1 MRDCVAS
8 PSHKTEA
15 DLRGEKTSD
24 LLVEYNLMIEELRKR
39 LNVLSTSLF
48 LLDETSKPND
58 PKLQRYLKNIN
69 REMEKIRQIIS
80 SYPKNH
86 R

>member
-1 MRDCVAS
+1 MA
-8 PSHKTEA
+8 PSANKTESR
-15 DLRGEKTSD
+15 LGTEQTSD
-24 LLVEYNLMIEELRKR
+24 LLVEYDSMIEELRKR

>member
-1 MRDCVAS
+1 MRSQVKKS
-8 PSHKTEA
+8 NTHLSLEPS
-15 DLRGEKTSD
+15 DD
-24 LLVEYNLMIEELRKR
+24 LLVEYDSMIEELRKR

-48 LLDETSKPND
+48 LLDESSKPSD

-80 SYPKNH
+80 TYPKNH

>member
-1 MRDCVAS
+1 MAS
-8 PSHKTEA
+8 PSNKTGA
-15 DLRGEKTSD
+15 SVSGEQSTE
-24 LLVEYNLMIEELRKR
+24 LLVEYDSMIEELRKR

-80 SYPKNH
+80 NYPKNH
-86 R
+86 L

>member
-1 MRDCVAS
+1 MVSSAN
-8 PSHKTEA
+8 KTEA
-15 DLRGEKTSD
+15 RLGTEQTSD
-24 LLVEYNLMIEELRKR
+24 LLVEYDSMIEELRKR

>member
-1 MRDCVAS
+1 MSSTAN
-8 PSHKTEA
+8 KTETG
-15 DLRGEKTSD
+15 LRTEHSSD
-24 LLVEYNLMIEELRKR
+24 LLIEYDSMIEELRKR

-48 LLDETSKPND
+48 LLDETSKPTD
-58 PKLQRYLKNIN
+58 PKLNRYLKNIN

-80 SYPKNH
+80 NYPKNH

>member
-1 MRDCVAS
+1 MAS
-8 PSHKTEA
+8 SVNKSESR
-15 DLRGEKTSD
+15 LGVEQTSD
-24 LLVEYNLMIEELRKR
+24 LLVEYDSMIEELRKR

-48 LLDETSKPND
+48 LLDETSKPKD

-80 SYPKNH
+80 IYPKNH

>member
-1 MRDCVAS
+1 VAES
-8 PSHKTEA
+8 VDKSKAQMATIQA
-15 DLRGEKTSD
+15 DN
-24 LLVEYNLMIEELRKR
+24 LLLEYDEMIEELRKR

-48 LLDETSKPND
+48 LLDESSKPKD

-80 SYPKNH
+80 HYPKNP

>member
-1 MRDCVAS
+1 MAS
-8 PSHKTEA
+8 PSNKTGA
-15 DLRGEKTSD
+15 SVSGEQSTE
-24 LLVEYNLMIEELRKR
+24 LLVEYDSMIEELRKR

-80 SYPKNH
+80 NYPKNH
-86 R
+86 S

>member
-1 MRDCVAS
+1 MAS
-8 PSHKTEA
+8 PSNKTGA
-15 DLRGEKTSD
+15 SVSGEQNTE
-24 LLVEYNLMIEELRKR
+24 LLVEYDSMIEELRKR

-80 SYPKNH
+80 NYPKNH
-86 R
+86 L

>member
-1 MRDCVAS
+1 MA
-8 PSHKTEA
+8 PSVNKTEGR
-15 DLRGEKTSD
+15 LGTEQTSD
-24 LLVEYNLMIEELRKR
+24 LLVEYDSMIEELRKR

>member
-1 MRDCVAS
+1 MRSQVK
-8 PSHKTEA
+8 KTDTQLSLEHS
-15 DLRGEKTSD
+15 DD
-24 LLVEYNLMIEELRKR
+24 LLLEYDSMIEELRKR

-48 LLDETSKPND
+48 LLDESSKPND
-58 PKLQRYLKNIN
+58 PKLQRYIKNIN

-80 SYPKNH
+80 TYPKNH

>member
-1 MRDCVAS
+1 VAS
-8 PSHKTEA
+8 PSNKTGVGVSAEQST
-15 DLRGEKTSD
+15 E
-24 LLVEYNLMIEELRKR
+24 LLVEYDSMIEELRKR

-80 SYPKNH
+80 NYPKNH
-86 R
+86 L

>member
-1 MRDCVAS
+1 MRSQVKKS
-8 PSHKTEA
+8 STHLSLEPS
-15 DLRGEKTSD
+15 DD
-24 LLVEYNLMIEELRKR
+24 LLVEYDSMIEELRKR

-48 LLDETSKPND
+48 LLDESSKPSD

-80 SYPKNH
+80 TYPKNH

>member
-1 MRDCVAS
+1 MAS
-8 PSHKTEA
+8 SANKAEARLGTEQ
-15 DLRGEKTSD
+15 TSD
-24 LLVEYNLMIEELRKR
+24 LLVEYDSMIEELRKR

>member
-1 MRDCVAS
+1 MTSPVNKSRMGLAS
-8 PSHKTEA
+8 EHTN
-15 DLRGEKTSD
+15 D
-24 LLVEYNLMIEELRKR
+24 LLLEYDSMIEELRKR

-48 LLDETSKPND
+48 LLDESSEPSD

-80 SYPKNH
+80 HYPKNP

>member
-1 MRDCVAS
+1 MAS
-8 PSHKTEA
+8 PANKSESR
-15 DLRGEKTSD
+15 LGVEQTSD
-24 LLVEYNLMIEELRKR
+24 LLVEYDSMIEELRKR

-48 LLDETSKPND
+48 LLDETSKPKD

-80 SYPKNH
+80 IYPKNH

>member
-1 MRDCVAS
+1 VAS
-8 PSHKTEA
+8 PSNKTGA
-15 DLRGEKTSD
+15 SVSGEQSTE
-24 LLVEYNLMIEELRKR
+24 LLVEYDSMIEELRKR

-80 SYPKNH
+80 NYPKNH
-86 R
+86 L

>member
-1 MRDCVAS
+1 MAS
-8 PSHKTEA
+8 PSNKTGA
-15 DLRGEKTSD
+15 SVRGEQSIE
-24 LLVEYNLMIEELRKR
+24 LLVEYDSMIEELRKR

-80 SYPKNH
+80 NYPKNH
-86 R
+86 K

>member
-1 MRDCVAS
+1 MAS
-8 PSHKTEA
+8 PSNKTGA
-15 DLRGEKTSD
+15 SVSGEQSTE
-24 LLVEYNLMIEELRKR
+24 LLVEYDSMIEELRKR

-80 SYPKNH
+80 NYPKNH
-86 R
+86 V

>member
-1 MRDCVAS
+1 MAS
-8 PSHKTEA
+8 PANKSESR
-15 DLRGEKTSD
+15 LGVEQTSD
-24 LLVEYNLMIEELRKR
+24 LLIEYDSMIEELRKR

-48 LLDETSKPND
+48 LLDETSKPKD

-80 SYPKNH
+80 IYPKNH

>member
-1 MRDCVAS
+1 VAS
-8 PSHKTEA
+8 PSNKTGA
-15 DLRGEKTSD
+15 SVSGEQSTD
-24 LLVEYNLMIEELRKR
+24 LLVEYDSMIEELRKR

-80 SYPKNH
+80 NYPKNH
-86 R
+86 L

>member
-1 MRDCVAS
+1 VAS
-8 PSHKTEA
+8 SANKSESR
-15 DLRGEKTSD
+15 LGVEQTSD
-24 LLVEYNLMIEELRKR
+24 LLIEYDSMIEELRKR

-48 LLDETSKPND
+48 LLDETSKPKD

-80 SYPKNH
+80 IYPKNH

>member
-1 MRDCVAS
+1 MTSSSD
-8 PSHKTEA
+8 KTETR
-15 DLRGEKTSD
+15 LGTQHSSD
-24 LLVEYNLMIEELRKR
+24 LLFEYDSMIEELRKR

-48 LLDETSKPND
+48 LLDETSKPKD
-58 PKLQRYLKNIN
+58 PKLNRYLKNIN

-80 SYPKNH
+80 NYPKNH

>member
-1 MRDCVAS
+1 MAS
-8 PSHKTEA
+8 PIRKPRAEIVNEQANS
-15 DLRGEKTSD
+15 
-24 LLVEYNLMIEELRKR
+24 LLVEYDSMIEELRKR

-48 LLDETSKPND
+48 LLDESSKPND

-80 SYPKNH
+80 NYPKNH

>member
-1 MRDCVAS
+1 VAS
-8 PSHKTEA
+8 SANKTEGR
-15 DLRGEKTSD
+15 LGMEQTSD
-24 LLVEYNLMIEELRKR
+24 LLVEYDSMIEELRKR

>member
-1 MRDCVAS
+1 MAS
-8 PSHKTEA
+8 PVRKPGTEIINERTNSI
-15 DLRGEKTSD
+15 LI
-24 LLVEYNLMIEELRKR
+24 EYDSMIEELRKR

-48 LLDETSKPND
+48 LLDESSEPND

-80 SYPKNH
+80 NYPK

>member
-1 MRDCVAS
+1 MAS
-8 PSHKTEA
+8 SANKSESR
-15 DLRGEKTSD
+15 LGVEQTSD
-24 LLVEYNLMIEELRKR
+24 LLVEYDSMIEELRKR

-48 LLDETSKPND
+48 LLDETSKPKD

-80 SYPKNH
+80 IYPKNH

>member
-1 MRDCVAS
+1 MSSSSNKNEARLG
-8 PSHKTEA
+8 TEQ
-15 DLRGEKTSD
+15 TSD
-24 LLVEYNLMIEELRKR
+24 LLFEYDSMIEELRKR

-58 PKLQRYLKNIN
+58 PKLTRYLKNIN

-80 SYPKNH
+80 NYPKNH

>member
-1 MRDCVAS
+1 MAS
-8 PSHKTEA
+8 PVRKPGTEIIN
-15 DLRGEKTSD
+15 EQTNS
-24 LLVEYNLMIEELRKR
+24 LLIEYDSMIEELRKR

-48 LLDETSKPND
+48 LLDESSKPND
-58 PKLQRYLKNIN
+58 PKLERYLKNIN

-80 SYPKNH
+80 NYPK